1 MQIEN
6 KVLNYLVHNKLYL
19 AISLVSIVLFGYDLW
34 ISIQLGYSMGTAE
47 IFSDLMYS
55 SGQISFMQLPFYAF
69 WLAAF
74 WAGIRR
80 WYWFSVLLL
89 IFSPLIAYSA
99 IDNFMLLKVLV
110 AQTTVPI
117 HSLNAIWFLA
127 ISGSLKLLLL
137 LLALWLFLY
146 HLRAKIAA
154 FKKAKKPTKK
164 ITTNTI
170 LIAIGSLGVLLLVA
184 QIVTSVGVSKEMAY
198 SLPAIIQYCVVSSSL
213 LLWIGVIFG
222 GFKNWKPALELVLL
236 LSPLLVITSLIA
248 FGITD
253 PTSLLV
259 KAIGVMQL
267 ILVALVVLYYATN
280 ASRI

>member
-1 MQIEN
+1 MATN
-6 KVLNYLVHNKLYL
+6 KTLSYIANNKLYL
-19 AISLVSIVLFGYDLW
+19 AISLVSLILFGYDLW

-47 IFSDLMYS
+47 IFSDFMYS

-117 HSLNAIWFLA
+117 HAHAIWFLA
-127 ISGSLKLLLL
+127 ISGSLKILLL
-137 LLALWLFLY
+137 LLALWLFL
-146 HLRAKIAA
+146 HQLRTKIAA
-154 FKKAKKPTKK
+154 FKKATKSAKKSV
-164 ITTNTI
+164 TNI
-170 LIAIGSLGVLLLVA
+170 SIIIGSLGILLLVA
-184 QIVTSVGVSKEMAY
+184 QMAASLGISKEMSY

-222 GFKNWKPALELVLL
+222 GFRNCKPILELVLL
-236 LSPLLVITSLIA
+236 LSPLLIITSIIA
-248 FGITD
+248 FGVSD
-253 PTSLLV
+253 PTSLLI

-267 ILVALVVLYYATN
+267 VLVALVVLYYCIPSTHK
-280 ASRI
+280 S